1 MTPWY
6 QICSIIFFLGGG
18 DYIFGKTPCS
28 YIQSTS
34 TSNKLGV
41 TESLVYS
48 FLLRQAFCF
57 NSFWIHKEFI
67 STEKTTD
74 VHILCY
80 CIYTCKSIIKKKQ
93 KSKCFVPF
101 QKQHPA
107 SLQRDKILTNFFK
120 ELWKPV
126 LFFIKLSN

>member
-1 MTPWY
+1 MVT
-6 QICSIIFFLGGG
+6 IIHKINDTMIPDMFNYFFLGGG
-18 DYIFGKTPCS
+18 DYIFGRLPVLTFRA
-28 YIQSTS
+28 
-34 TSNKLGV
+34 V

-67 STEKTTD
+67 RKEKTTD
-74 VHILCY
+74 VHTLCY
-80 CIYTCKSIIKKKQ
+80 CIYTCKSIIQKKQ

-120 ELWKPV
+120 EL
-126 LFFIKLSN
+126 

>member
-1 MTPWY
+1 MVT
-6 QICSIIFFLGGG
+6 IIHIHKINDTMIPDMFNYFFWGGGG
-18 DYIFGKTPCS
+18 DYIFGRLPVLTFRA
-28 YIQSTS
+28 
-34 TSNKLGV
+34 V

-67 STEKTTD
+67 RKEKTTD
-74 VHILCY
+74 VHTLCY
-80 CIYTCKSIIKKKQ
+80 CIYTCKSIIQKKQ

-120 ELWKPV
+120 EL
-126 LFFIKLSN
+126 